1 MIQIT
6 TQGLVKR
13 NIKHQQHVSIFHTA
27 QAKSRVIIFDNK
39 TFIVNA

>member
-27 QAKSRVIIFDNK
+27 QAKSRVIFDNK